1 MLLIDIYVRSHL
13 QDEQIE
19 LLSLRNAFNTSSN
32 FLDLRIS
39 RRVLLPSKCRNVRR
53 REILLS

>member
-1 MLLIDIYVRSHL
+1 MLLIDIYVRLHL
-13 QDEQIE
+13 QDEQIK

-39 RRVLLPSKCRNVRR
+39 RSKNF
-53 REILLS
+53 